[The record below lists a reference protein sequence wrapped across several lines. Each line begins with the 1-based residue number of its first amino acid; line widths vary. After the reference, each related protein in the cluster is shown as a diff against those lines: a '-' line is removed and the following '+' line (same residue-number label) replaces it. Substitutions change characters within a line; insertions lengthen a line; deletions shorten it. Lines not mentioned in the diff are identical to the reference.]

1 MKRQKLSSERKYRFE
16 FRHITIL
23 FVILIAFQLILSF
36 VHKASLK
43 TFLTNYSEKTEKDYV
58 NQIATQTTSTLNF
71 LIKNGKH
78 LPPERQKEIVTAI
91 NLTMQ
96 PNKANPAFKEM
107 CILIQSGESY
117 TIIDQADVLVGFIQN
132 PDTILPP
139 PKIDHPRALKLINEK
154 GKELLAKN
162 EMFSLLERDKYLHI
176 LFPFN
181 VENYVAGIIY
191 FKMQPDFSAFTRE
204 IIASYDETTIIYL
217 SIILLGLLAMYYIA
231 TYTAVER
238 DEAQEA
244 LMEEHEQHL
253 REQII
258 HEKESLFT
266 KRIYHTHH
274 KAEKVM
280 GFIKEDIRSLTPANT
295 EEIKSRVTRYSNF
308 MSRVIYDMKWYDP
321 PIHTIRSMIFNT
333 QVNDIIRF
341 IVDHIFL
348 RISAINHQVA
358 YQLDLDP
365 AMPAVHINEYVIWEI
380 IEPVIQNSID
390 HGGDS
395 ELLIRIQTRFI
406 PSEKRG
412 IITIEDNGLGISS
425 DLLEK
430 DNSGVKK
437 IFHENV
443 TTKNVEGQ
451 NSGYG
456 CYIAWQLATQRCGWI
471 MDAQNVESGGCRFT
485 FEIPFS

>member
-1 MKRQKLSSERKYRFE
+1 MKPQKSASERKYRFE
-16 FRHITIL
+16 FKHITIL

-43 TFLTNYSEKTEKDYV
+43 TFLTDYSEKSEKDYV
-58 NQIATQTTSTLNF
+58 NQIASQTTSTLNF
-71 LIKNGKH
+71 LINNGKH
-78 LPPERQKEIVTAI
+78 LPPERQKDIVAAI
-91 NLTMQ
+91 NQTMQ
-96 PNKANPAFKEM
+96 PNRSNPAFKEM
-107 CILIQSGESY
+107 CVLIKSGESY
-117 TIIDQADVLVGFIQN
+117 SIIDQAEVLVGFIQN

-139 PKIDHPRALKLINEK
+139 PRIDHPRALRLMKEK
-154 GKELLAKN
+154 GSELLETKQ
-162 EMFSLLERDKYLHI
+162 MYSLLERDKYLHI
-176 LFPFN
+176 LFPFQI
-181 VENYVAGIIY
+181 ENHLTGIIY

-280 GFIKEDIRSLTPANT
+280 GFIKEDLRSLNPANT

-341 IVDHIFL
+341 IVDNIFL
-348 RISAINHQVA
+348 RISAINHQVS
-358 YQLDLDP
+358 YHLDLDP
-365 AMPAVHINEYVIWEI
+365 ALPVVHINEYVIWEI

-395 ELLIRIQTRFI
+395 ELLIKIQSRYF
-406 PSEKRG
+406 PAEKKG
-412 IITIEDNGLGISS
+412 KITIEDNGIGISQ
-425 DLLEK
+425 DLL
-430 DNSGVKK
+430 DTDSGGVKK
-437 IFHENV
+437 LFRENI
-443 TTKNVEGQ
+443 TTKIVEGQ

-456 CYIAWQLATQRCGWI
+456 CYIAWQLATQRCGWT
-471 MDAQNVESGGCRFT
+471 MDAQNMENGGCKFT